1 MPLLVYRLT
10 ADNAGIFAPVILP
23 LVAGLSD
30 AVADSAYQSQGSSMM
45 SSLVTYLE
53 CVNDRLDSGLEQGQ
67 DFVRVFLYFDY
78 NFLFKLY
85 KDSLL
90 SAGVCKLIFVLQV
103 LLQPL
108 GDVITL
114 LKV

>member
-85 KDSLL
+85 KE
-90 SAGVCKLIFVLQV
+90 LIAECWCVQTDFCVTS
-103 LLQPL
+103 
-108 GDVITL
+108 ITATAR
-114 LKV
+114 